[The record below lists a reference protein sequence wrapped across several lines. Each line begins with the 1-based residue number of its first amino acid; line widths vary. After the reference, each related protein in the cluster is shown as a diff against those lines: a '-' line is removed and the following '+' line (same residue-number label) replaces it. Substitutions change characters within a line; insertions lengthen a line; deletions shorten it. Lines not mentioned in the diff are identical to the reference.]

1 MLQFCF
7 RPFCSVI
14 VFSDLF
20 LISFFFF
27 FGNEYVLCKEGWRE
41 REIYGR
47 PFTTVRSVPS
57 NTDEEITI
65 LIADLTQLDEA
76 WNQILCI

>member
-1 MLQFCF
+1 MFQFCF
-7 RPFCSVI
+7 RPFCFVI

-20 LISFFFF
+20 LISFFF

-47 PFTTVRSVPS
+47 PFTIIRPVPS
-57 NTDEEITI
+57 NNDEEIAV
-65 LIADLTQLDEA
+65 LIANLTQPDEA
-76 WNQILCI
+76 WS